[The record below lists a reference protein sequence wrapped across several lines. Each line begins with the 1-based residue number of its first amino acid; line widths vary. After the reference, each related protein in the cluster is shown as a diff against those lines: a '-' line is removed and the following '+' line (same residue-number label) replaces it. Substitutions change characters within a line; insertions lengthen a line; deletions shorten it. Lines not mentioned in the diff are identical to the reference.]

1 MVELGVTIQPD
12 YVIDDH
18 VEMFGPFTG
27 SPVPEPMLPLDRDT
41 VMWRVYDEIQ
51 AHVSRLEAG

>member
-1 MVELGVTIQPD
+1 MQPD

-18 VEMFGPFTG
+18 VEIIHAFTG
-27 SPVPEPMLPLDRDT
+27 SLVPEPMLPLDRDR

-51 AHVSRLEAG
+51 AHVARSASA

>member
-1 MVELGVTIQPD
+1 MPD

-18 VEMFGPFTG
+18 VEIIHAYTIG
-27 SPVPEPMLPLDRDT
+27 SHVPEPALPLDRDT

-51 AHVSRLEAG
+51 AHVSSFRAG